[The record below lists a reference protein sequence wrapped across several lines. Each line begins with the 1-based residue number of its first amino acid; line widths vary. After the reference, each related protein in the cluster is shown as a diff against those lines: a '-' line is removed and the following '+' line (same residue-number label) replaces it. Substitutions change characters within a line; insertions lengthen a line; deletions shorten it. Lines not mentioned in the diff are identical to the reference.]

1 MRGSLL
7 AFAVV
12 LLGAS
17 FQTAAQDIHWHTDY
31 QTALEE
37 ARKANKP
44 ILLAFRCAP

>member
-1 MRGSLL
+1 MRGSFI
-7 AFAVV
+7 AFAVA
-12 LLGAS
+12 LLGVSSQAI
-17 FQTAAQDIHWHTDY
+17 AQDIHWHTEY